1 MGLYFLY
8 LFSSPFLSQAI
19 PVAWF
24 CLFYKLLSHYN
35 KFLYIYKIWLF
46 LYFSLGDGK
55 NCLLIEEKKNERRVR
70 WRGYKK
76 GCCVCLEYPAAPQ
89 AKATK
94 GLLWYLLASLLVAF
108 NFISSWLFCH
118 HGFIKQTLAKYV

>member
-35 KFLYIYKIWLF
+35 KFLYIYIYIIWLF

-55 NCLLIEEKKNERRVR
+55 NCLLIEGKKMNAGLGEEAIRRDV
-70 WRGYKK
+70 
-76 GCCVCLEYPAAPQ
+76 VFA
-89 AKATK
+89 
-94 GLLWYLLASLLVAF
+94 
-108 NFISSWLFCH
+108 
-118 HGFIKQTLAKYV
+118 